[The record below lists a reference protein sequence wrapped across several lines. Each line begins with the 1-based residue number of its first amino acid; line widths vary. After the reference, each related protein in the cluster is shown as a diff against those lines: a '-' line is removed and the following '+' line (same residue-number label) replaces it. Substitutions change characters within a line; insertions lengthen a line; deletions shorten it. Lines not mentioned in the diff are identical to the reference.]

1 MELHN
6 EGDQVGMSKMKMI
19 ISTFIAVLALGALV
33 SSTASAVT
41 PGWLVNGTLLTGD
54 QKAALATTAAVDQN
68 GVLRFK
74 EIEIECKG
82 STLDG
87 IDPLIEALHNNLGS
101 AQSLQFL
108 DCEEIAGG
116 CKLENQ
122 PVTIGTV
129 PVTTEP
135 TLEGAL
141 GVAAT
146 FRPISGTT
154 FTTLKFAAG
163 GTCTV
168 AGEKLPVTGT
178 APATAPTGQDERTL
192 QLLSINVLSS
202 TSNLKVGNS
211 AASLEG
217 SALLKLASSLPWSFM

>member
-1 MELHN
+1 
-6 EGDQVGMSKMKMI
+6 MSKVKVI
-19 ISTFIAVLALGALV
+19 ISAFIAVLALGALA
-33 SSTASAVT
+33 SSMASAAT

-54 QKAALATTAAVDQN
+54 QKASLATTAAVDQN
-68 GVLRFK
+68 GVLKFK
-74 EIEIECKG
+74 TVTIECKG

-87 IDPLIEALHNNLGS
+87 VDPLIEALHNNLGS
-101 AQSLQFL
+101 AASLQFL
-108 DCEEIAGG
+108 GCSATPASKCE
-116 CKLENQ
+116 LEGQ
-122 PVTIGTV
+122 PVTIGTL

-154 FTTLKFAAG
+154 FATLKFTEKTECAVSA
-163 GTCTV
+163 
-168 AGEKLPVTGT
+168 EKLPVTGS

-192 QLLSINVLSS
+192 QLLNVNVSS
-202 TSNLKVGNS
+202 ATGLLKVGNS